1 MQGKVRFSLWCCVTN
16 LRAIG
21 FFAALLMMAS
31 LFAGQVG
38 WSQRSPAKLGEDFTR
53 DVDPFI
59 GVDWG
64 GNTFVGS
71 AIPYGL
77 VKVGPDMETFDG
89 RRSGF
94 GYSSN
99 GVILGFSHLHLSG
112 AQGKYGNILVAP
124 VTGALDV
131 SDIKSARTDEVNRV
145 GYYAANLTRYD
156 VEAEL
161 TSSRRVGFHRYTF
174 PASQQ
179 SHVTINVAS
188 ALGLGTGWESQR
200 FLGAEIHLTSNHEA
214 QGVARFTGGWNRG
227 GEYKVYYYMVLD
239 TPATATQTWTG
250 KTLSANKDAVVGAD
264 TPIGASF
271 DFATKANQVVEAKVG
286 ISFISA
292 EQAKQNVQQEVPAWN
307 FDGVH
312 GAATALWNAEL
323 GKLNLVGATD
333 SQRRQL
339 YTAMYHIML
348 MPTDRTGENPGWQ
361 SSEPYYD
368 DYYCVWDTFRTS
380 SPLLTLISPDRQRDI
395 LRSLVDIYRHTG
407 YMPDARSG
415 NDNGRTQG
423 GSNANVVVADA
434 YVKGMKGIDYE
445 TAFAAMVHDAEV
457 PPADAQKEGR
467 GGLKDYNEKGY
478 VTLADER
485 SGSRTAEYSYDDFA
499 ISEVACGLDK
509 TKEAALYASRAHNFE
524 HLFDKDMTAEGFKG
538 FLRPRNPDGSWAP
551 PYLVVRGTWPDFF
564 YEGDIWTY
572 SIYAPQDM
580 RRLIAMAGGDEMFVR
595 RLDWTFL
602 RGHFDVTNEP
612 GFLLPML
619 YNYAGRPDKTADIVH
634 LILEK
639 AFSDT
644 RAGIPGNDDSGAM
657 SSWLIF
663 STLGIFPIAGQDV
676 YLIST
681 PSIPD
686 ASLALGGGKKLRI
699 IAKNLDGKG
708 LNRYVQSATLNGVDL
723 PNAWFR
729 HAQIKDGATLVLT
742 MGSAPSNW
750 GEAVPPPSMSDPDFQ
765 SCVGSQTRG
774 GTIQ

>member
-1 MQGKVRFSLWCCVTN
+1 MTNKFFPTKNRFALACLALLFAVTN
-16 LRAIG
+16 L
-21 FFAALLMMAS
+21 FAAKEQPPIDYTLN
-31 LFAGQVG
+31 
-38 WSQRSPAKLGEDFTR
+38 
-53 DVDPFI
+53 VDPFI

-71 AIPYGL
+71 AIPYGM
-77 VKVGPDMETFDG
+77 VKLGPDMETFDG
-89 RRSGF
+89 RKSGF

-99 GVILGFSHLHLSG
+99 GVIVGFSHLHLSG
-112 AQGKYGNILVAP
+112 AQGKYGNILVMP
-124 VTGALDV
+124 VTGPLDLN
-131 SDIKSARTDEVNRV
+131 DIKTPRTDEVNHV
-145 GYYAANLTRYD
+145 GYYAAKLTRYNIK
-156 VEAEL
+156 AEL

-179 SHVTINVAS
+179 SHIIIDVAH
-188 ALGLGTGWESQR
+188 ALNLGTGWEAQK

-214 QGVARFTGGWNRG
+214 QGVARVTGGWNRG
-227 GEYKVYYYMVLD
+227 GEYRVYYYMVLD
-239 TPATATQTWTG
+239 TPAEATQTWAG
-250 KTLSANKDAVVGAD
+250 STLSSSKDATVEAN

-271 DFATKANQVVEAKVG
+271 DFTTKANQAIQAKVG
-286 ISFISA
+286 ISFICA
-292 EQAKQNVQQEVPAWN
+292 EQAKQNVQQEIPAWN
-307 FDGVH
+307 FAAVH
-312 GAATALWNAEL
+312 SAATALWNQEL
-323 GKLNLVGATD
+323 SKLNLSGESD

-348 MPTDRTGENPGWQ
+348 MPTDRTGENPGWK
-361 SSEPYYD
+361 SAEPYYD
-368 DYYCVWDTFRTS
+368 DYYCIWDTFRTS

-434 YVKGMKGIDYE
+434 YVKGLKGIDYE
-445 TAFAAMVHDAEV
+445 TAFDAMVHDAEV
-457 PPADAQKEGR
+457 PPADKQKEGR

-485 SGSRTAEYSYDDFA
+485 SGSRTVEYSYDDFA
-499 ISEVACGLDK
+499 IAEVACGLGK
-509 TKEAALYASRAHNFE
+509 TKEAALYASRTHNFE
-524 HLFDKDMTAEGFKG
+524 HLWDKDMTVEGFKG
-538 FLRPRNPDGSWAP
+538 FLRPRNPDGTWAP

-580 RRLIAMAGGDEMFVR
+580 RRLIEMAGGNAAFMH

-612 GFLLPML
+612 GFLLPVL
-619 YNYAGRPDKTADIVH
+619 YNYAGRPDKTADVVH

-686 ASLALGGGKKLRI
+686 ASLTLGNGKKLRI
-699 IAKNLDGKG
+699 LAKNLDPNG
-708 LNRYVQSATLNGVDL
+708 LNRYVQSATLNGIDL

-742 MGSAPSNW
+742 MGPAPSRW
-750 GEAVPPPSMSDPDFQ
+750 GTTTPPPSMSEANSPL
-765 SCVGSQTRG
+765 CVAAQPTN
-774 GTIQ
+774 